1 MYRIK
6 AWINDQSHA
15 RKDALCNCS
24 QQQQVALLH
33 SGTECVSY
41 ILKGLEKFCW
51 GDSKSNLTRESLDYL
66 SRPLSDS
73 GSDNQ
78 PTSWVFLDGRNPQLF
93 SINWPLVL
101 IHFSFT
107 TYYGQRWRAEKWPFI
122 GGRRVMGINR
132 NGDERKHFPVI
143 FIFLWPKSLLFP
155 LRGGWRD
162 LCARHQQLDRTE
174 TPALAPAVFPI
185 SIKSHSIRN
194 RKQSCNNPRP
204 PPPPRLCFLPIF
216 MSIHNSE
223 NYFYY
228 YDIPPAA
235 RVYCDCIECENGY
248 FYLTGK

>member
-1 MYRIK
+1 MCFVYFERAGK
-6 AWINDQSHA
+6 VLLG
-15 RKDALCNCS
+15 RF
-24 QQQQVALLH
+24 QV
-33 SGTECVSY
+33 E
-41 ILKGLEKFCW
+41 
-51 GDSKSNLTRESLDYL
+51 NLTRESLDYL

-155 LRGGWRD
+155 LRGGM
-162 LCARHQQLDRTE
+162 ARLVCTPPTTWPHGNAGVRPRCFSHFHQKPFD
-174 TPALAPAVFPI
+174 
-185 SIKSHSIRN
+185 K
-194 RKQSCNNPRP
+194 K
-204 PPPPRLCFLPIF
+204 
-216 MSIHNSE
+216 
-223 NYFYY
+223 
-228 YDIPPAA
+228 
-235 RVYCDCIECENGY
+235 
-248 FYLTGK
+248 